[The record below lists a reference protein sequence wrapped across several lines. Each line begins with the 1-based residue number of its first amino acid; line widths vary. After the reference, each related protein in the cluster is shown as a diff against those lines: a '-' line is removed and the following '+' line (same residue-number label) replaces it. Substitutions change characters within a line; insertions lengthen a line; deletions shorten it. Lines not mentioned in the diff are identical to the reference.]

1 MAISALKFI
10 GLTAAAV
17 VLGVFSAAVTVGQL
31 GPDISGTDSVVSG
44 AVEARAA
51 NEISG
56 SETMRTLRHII
67 GR

>member
-10 GLTAAAV
+10 GLTVAAV
-17 VLGVFSAAVTVGQL
+17 VLGVMSAAVTFGQF
-31 GPDISGTDSVVSG
+31 GPGISATGYALTKPVDGGMESH
-44 AVEARAA
+44 
-51 NEISG
+51 ISD